1 MAETTMDLIQ
11 LSLTKCPPMI
21 FSYPWTRFFR
31 SKLWSLC
38 TQKTSGYAIKD
49 PYIRM
54 YNTGTSKVT
63 RE

>member
-1 MAETTMDLIQ
+1 MDLTQ
-11 LSLTKCPPMI
+11 LSRRKYTLVI
-21 FSYPWTRFFR
+21 FSYPRAWFFR
-31 SKLWSLC
+31 GKLWFLC

-54 YNTGTSKVT
+54 YNMGTSKVT